1 MTNSPTPWAFVAGFI
16 GLLATGLFVWVDM
29 FRYGYPPQITLLTVP
44 YAFSGLALS
53 LALYHSV
60 AGGYWLHSGL
70 FVTGIAVTCALV

>member
-1 MTNSPTPWAFVAGFI
+1 MTTSPTPWAFVAGFI

-60 AGGYWLHSGL
+60 AGGYRLHSGL

>member
-1 MTNSPTPWAFVAGFI
+1 MNKQLAKPALFL

-29 FRYGYPPQITLLTVP
+29 FRYGYPPRITLLTVP

-60 AGGYWLHSGL
+60 AGGYWVHSGL
-70 FVTGIAVTCALV
+70 FVAGIVITCGLV